1 MTASPP
7 RHPVWPRAIL
17 ALLVVALLAW
27 LASAAAVVVVSRR
40 EGARPA
46 DAIVVLGAA
55 QYDGRPSPVLRARL
69 DHGVDLFHQGTAPLL
84 MLTGGRGLGDTT
96 TEAAVGARY
105 AERHGV
111 PVPAVL
117 VEDAGRTT
125 SESMHAVATLLRA
138 RGATRVVLV
147 SDPFHMLRL
156 GILARRFGLTP
167 YLSPTPTSRIA
178 ANPAEELKYVLSESV
193 KVPLAFILE
202 RE

>member
-1 MTASPP
+1 VSTLPP
-7 RHPVWPRAIL
+7 RRPVWPRAL
-17 ALLVVALLAW
+17 RALVVVGGLGW
-27 LASAAAVVVVSRR
+27 LASATAVVVVSRR
-40 EGARPA
+40 EGAQPA

-69 DHGVDLFHQGTAPLL
+69 DHGVTLYHRGMAPLL
-84 MLTGGRGLGDTT
+84 MLTGGRGFGDTT

-125 SESMHAVATLLRA
+125 SESMHAAATLLRA

-178 ANPAEELKYVLSESV
+178 ANPTEELKYVLSESV